1 MGNLG
6 FRLNLRKFEII
17 NMLISVFNIGLMGAL
32 YLLTILNLSG
42 IGLTYRTNNKTILLF
57 LCILIISN
65 IRIFKKIKLS
75 IVISYYLLIAC
86 FTMSLFLN
94 IDSDIEY
101 MINNILVMSSV
112 YLFSF
117 IGYNKLTIKLGSY
130 LYSFITIYLLY
141 DFNIGGIT
149 KGWNQNVI
157 GMIGFLGVIYL
168 GFIII
173 MTNKKRKVIRVFDL
187 VLLFL
192 LISLIV
198 STNNRSSLI
207 GAILIFILYNLVLK
221 KKISIDG
228 YKFINFFVYFF
239 PLIIVVIITY
249 IYKSGLG
256 ANLDSISLEFTDK
269 TFMNGR
275 EVIWNNAIESIRNNM
290 LFGHGV
296 MYPGNAHNLFIHIV
310 YPFGLFGYIVYSL
323 FYIFITY
330 YMYNYLNDKIVRYS
344 VCAFFTI
351 YIQQS
356 FEVLLFDIRTIVVI
370 NYLVLAIGIGRINKL
385 KNYEMKVSNQNELFK
400 AKGKYNCTSL

>member
-275 EVIWNNAIESIRNNM
+275 RS
-290 LFGHGV
+290 
-296 MYPGNAHNLFIHIV
+296 
-310 YPFGLFGYIVYSL
+310 
-323 FYIFITY
+323 
-330 YMYNYLNDKIVRYS
+330 YM
-344 VCAFFTI
+344 
-351 YIQQS
+351 
-356 FEVLLFDIRTIVVI
+356 E
-370 NYLVLAIGIGRINKL
+370 
-385 KNYEMKVSNQNELFK
+385 
-400 AKGKYNCTSL
+400 